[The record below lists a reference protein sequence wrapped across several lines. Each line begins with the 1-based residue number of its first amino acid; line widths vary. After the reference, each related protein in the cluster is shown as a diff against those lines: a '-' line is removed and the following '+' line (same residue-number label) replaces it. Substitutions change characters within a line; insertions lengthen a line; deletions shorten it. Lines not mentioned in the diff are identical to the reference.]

1 MKMRV
6 HRDHAA
12 EQLRA
17 LGCIVDDHEYT
28 LHVDRICWHC
38 GCKSSVAQ
46 LDVDENGTV
55 DRNELNGILL
65 IATSR

>member
-17 LGCIVDDHEYT
+17 MGYIVDDHEYT
-28 LHVDRICWHC
+28 LYIDRICSHC
-38 GCKSSVAQ
+38 GGKSSMSQ
-46 LDVDENGTV
+46 LDVDEDGTV
-55 DRNELNGILL
+55 DRDELYGILL
-65 IATSR
+65 TARSR

>member
-17 LGCIVDDHEYT
+17 VGYIVDDHEYT
-28 LHVDRICWHC
+28 LYVDRICWHC

-46 LDVDENGTV
+46 LDVDESGTV
-55 DRNELNGILL
+55 DRDELDDILL
-65 IATSR
+65 TATSR